1 MAGAFF
7 MVELLLALLRGIGLG
22 FAAGIPFG
30 PVNAA
35 VVDTSMRKCTRTA
48 LAIGMGGAFV
58 DFLYSQLAVL
68 GVGRVLKQYP
78 DVSSFLVG
86 GSGVVLVIYG
96 VKTLMAPPLSR
107 DPEGQRTGHQLQ
119 GRRLWAGFFAGVLL
133 TLANPAA
140 LLSWVVLAGALLS
153 DLTRLQSFL
162 AGVGIFAGVTLWFAG
177 IGWIARVGKLKFGE
191 RALLLTKTIGALI
204 VAYGVFLVAQAGKAV
219 WTTHLR

>member
-1 MAGAFF
+1 
-7 MVELLLALLRGIGLG
+7 MVGLVFALLRGIALG

-48 LAIGMGGAFV
+48 LAVGMGGAFV

-68 GVGRVLKQYP
+68 GIGRFLKQYP
-78 DVSSFLVG
+78 DFSSLLVG

-107 DPEGQRTGHQLQ
+107 DEEGQKTGHRLDNRHL
-119 GRRLWAGFFAGVLL
+119 GRAFLAGVLL

-153 DLTRLQSFL
+153 DLNHLEAL
-162 AGVGIFAGVTLWFAG
+162 AAGLGIFVGVSLWFAG
-177 IGWIARVGKLKFGE
+177 IAWLARVGKLKLGE

-204 VAYGVFLVAQAGKAV
+204 VVYGAFLVVRAGATVWQA
-219 WTTHLR
+219 HLR